1 MAKQRPA
8 DLAAYGAKYIV
19 GKPHVTGVLIS
30 PSARR
35 SLNLT
40 TSDLAEPRT
49 RP

>member
-8 DLAAYGAKYIV
+8 DLAAYAAKYIV

-30 PSARR
+30 PAARR

-40 TSDLAEPRT
+40 TADLIEPGT
-49 RP
+49 RQ